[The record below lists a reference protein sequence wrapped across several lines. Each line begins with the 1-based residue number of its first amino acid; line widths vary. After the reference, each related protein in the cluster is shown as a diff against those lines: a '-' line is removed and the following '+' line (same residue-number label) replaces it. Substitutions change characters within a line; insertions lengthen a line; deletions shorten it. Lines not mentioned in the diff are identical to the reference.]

1 MGGEVGRRVRELL
14 RKVCKRNNVEI
25 LKRHVSRDLHRFLS
39 YVALVR
45 MALAEYIFQEVA
57 LFERFPVI
65 DMCPGDAELQNLALL
80 VDQQVQLEAVEP
92 SHGGLP
98 RSGRP
103 LEDPVPF
110 ILLLLHTLILVES
123 AKEIPVHLPSAVVFG
138 NKVIGKRHLPISSV
152 NRL

>member
-14 RKVCKRNNVEI
+14 REVCKRNNVEI
-25 LKRHVSRDLHRFLS
+25 LKGHVSRDLHRFLS

-45 MALAEYIFQEVA
+45 MAIAEYIFQEVA

-103 LEDPVPF
+103 LEGPVPF
-110 ILLLLHTLILVES
+110 YPLVV
-123 AKEIPVHLPSAVVFG
+123 AHPDLGGICKG
-138 NKVIGKRHLPISSV
+138 NTGTFAHCRGL
-152 NRL
+152 